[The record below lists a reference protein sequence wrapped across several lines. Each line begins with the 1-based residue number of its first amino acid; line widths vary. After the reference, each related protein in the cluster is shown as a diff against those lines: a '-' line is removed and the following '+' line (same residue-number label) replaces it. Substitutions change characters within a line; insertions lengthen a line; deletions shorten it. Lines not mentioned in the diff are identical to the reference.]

1 MAALGAAVL
10 FGMSTPFAKMLVGT
24 VPPLLLAGLLYAGSG
39 LGLLVV
45 LVGRRWWGRHGTS
58 VTLPRRSEWL
68 WLGGAILFGGVAGPV
83 ALTYGLAIS
92 EASTASLMLN
102 LEAVL
107 TAVLAWSLF
116 RENFDRRVLWGM
128 LCIVAG
134 GVLLVWA
141 PGRPA
146 EGSLGLALV
155 ALACLCWAV
164 DNNLTRRV
172 SAVDAVF
179 VATAKGLVAG
189 SVSLGL
195 ALVLGQALPSP
206 GVLGLAM
213 TVGFL
218 GYGISLVLFVLAL
231 RHLGTA
237 RTGAYFSVAPFFGAA
252 FAVVLQG
259 DVVTIQL
266 LAAGLLMAAGVWL
279 HLTERHAHSHAHG
292 LQEHAHAHSH
302 DEHHRHAHA
311 FPWDGREPHSH
322 SHVHHPL
329 VHSHAHYPDVH
340 HRHPH

>member
-1 MAALGAAVL
+1 MHRGVVAALGAAVL

-45 LVGRRWWGRHGTS
+45 LVGRRLWGRHATS

-237 RTGAYFSVAPFFGAA
+237 RTEPIFPSRRSSA
-252 FAVVLQG
+252 
-259 DVVTIQL
+259 
-266 LAAGLLMAAGVWL
+266 
-279 HLTERHAHSHAHG
+279 RHSPSCCRAM
-292 LQEHAHAHSH
+292 
-302 DEHHRHAHA
+302 
-311 FPWDGREPHSH
+311 W
-322 SHVHHPL
+322 
-329 VHSHAHYPDVH
+329 
-340 HRHPH
+340 